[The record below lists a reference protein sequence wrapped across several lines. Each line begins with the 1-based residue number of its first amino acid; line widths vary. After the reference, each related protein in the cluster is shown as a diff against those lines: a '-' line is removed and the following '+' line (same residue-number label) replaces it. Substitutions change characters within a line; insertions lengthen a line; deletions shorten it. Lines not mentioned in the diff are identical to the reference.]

1 MLNKKGE
8 NMDISYMS
16 EFDMVRFKQSGR
28 TYEGVIEKVVNA
40 NEFGNAI
47 PFIELKFYE
56 VDEIGKRVGYRS
68 NGLIYATSFEGLEME
83 WWYEGQGGDYLISGY
98 WEKVA
103 YRKVVSEPYSYKSY
117 KRG

>member
-8 NMDISYMS
+8 NMDISYLS
-16 EFDMVRFKQSGR
+16 EMDIVRFKQSGR

-40 NEFGNAI
+40 NEFGNTL

-68 NGLIYATSFEGLEME
+68 NGLIYANSFKGLEME
-83 WWYEGQGGDYLISGY
+83 WFFEGQGCDNSAIGCSGY
-98 WEKVA
+98 WEKIAV
-103 YRKVVSEPYSYKSY
+103 
-117 KRG
+117 

>member
-16 EFDMVRFKQSGR
+16 EFDTVRFKQSGR
-28 TYEGVIEKVVNA
+28 TYEGVIDKVIN
-40 NEFGNAI
+40 NHF

-56 VDEIGKRVGYRS
+56 VDEIGKRVGHTS
-68 NGLIYATSFEGLEME
+68 SGLIYANSFKGLEME

-98 WEKVA
+98 WEKIAV
-103 YRKVVSEPYSYKSY
+103 
-117 KRG
+117 